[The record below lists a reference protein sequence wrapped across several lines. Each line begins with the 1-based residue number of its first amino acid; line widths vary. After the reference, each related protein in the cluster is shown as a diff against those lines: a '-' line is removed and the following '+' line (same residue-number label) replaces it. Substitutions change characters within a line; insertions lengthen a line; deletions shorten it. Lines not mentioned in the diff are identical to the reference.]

1 MSSAHESS
9 WTDNLNLQSS
19 STGLADYA
27 AHASQTRGRLI
38 DEKSSPTRSDFQRDR
53 DRIIHSDAF
62 RRLMHKTQVFVHNDG
77 DHYRTRL
84 THTIEVGQIARALA
98 RALNADQ
105 DLAEALALVHD
116 FGHTPFG
123 HAGER
128 VLNEQLKQF
137 GGFDHNAQS
146 LRVVTQ
152 LERRYAGFDGL
163 NLCWETLEGLVKHNG
178 PLTDRD
184 GDGLDGPVPLA
195 ITQYNRIN
203 DLELWSW
210 PSVEAQC
217 AAIADDIAYDNHD
230 LDDGLR
236 AGLFELDD
244 LVNVPLTG
252 VLVAQVRDLH
262 PSLDDSRTTH
272 EIVRRQITLMVEDV
286 IREAMG
292 RLANAAPQ
300 SAQAVREMDYA
311 IVSFSPQLEQQEK
324 ELKAFLFDKMYRHPS
339 VMRNV
344 EAAQSILSDLYQ
356 VFWDGLASL
365 PDDPQ
370 WSLEGLDEFARA
382 TRIADYLAGMTDR
395 YAVSEHRRLFDRTPE
410 LR

>member
-1 MSSAHESS
+1 MSAARESN
-9 WTDNLNLQSS
+9 WADNLNLRSNPE
-19 STGLADYA
+19 GLAGYA
-27 AHASQTRGRLI
+27 AHAGDSRGRLI
-38 DEKSSPTRSDFQRDR
+38 AEKPSPTRSDFQRDR

-84 THTIEVGQIARALA
+84 THTIEVGQISRALA

-184 GDGLDGPVPLA
+184 GDGLVGPVPAA
-195 ITQYNRIN
+195 IRDYYQIN
-203 DLELWSW
+203 DLDLWSW
-210 PSVEAQC
+210 PSVVAQC

-236 AGLFELDD
+236 AGLFKLDD
-244 LVNVPLTG
+244 LVDVPLTG
-252 VLVAQVRDLH
+252 ALVALVRDLH
-262 PSLDDSRTTH
+262 PALDDSRTTH

-286 IREAMG
+286 IQEALG
-292 RLANAAPQ
+292 RLANAAPK
-300 SAQAVREMDYA
+300 SAQAVRELDYA
-311 IVSFSPQLEQQEK
+311 IVSFSPRLEQQEK

-339 VMRNV
+339 VMKNV
-344 EAAQSILSDLYQ
+344 AAAQAILSDLYQ
-356 VFWDGLASL
+356 VFWQGSAAL
-365 PDDPQ
+365 PEDPQ

-382 TRIADYLAGMTDR
+382 TWIADYLAGMTDR
-395 YAVSEHRRLFDRTPE
+395 YAVAEHRRLFDHTPE
-410 LR
+410 LS

>member
-1 MSSAHESS
+1 MSSMRESS
-9 WTDNLNLQSS
+9 WADNLNMRSNPVD
-19 STGLADYA
+19 LAPYA
-27 AHASQTRGRLI
+27 ACAQSTRGRLI
-38 DEKSSPTRSDFQRDR
+38 DEQSSPTRSDFQRDR

-98 RALNADQ
+98 RALNVDQ

-128 VLNEQLKQF
+128 VLNENLKQY

-146 LRVVTQ
+146 LRVVTH
-152 LERRYAGFDGL
+152 LEHRYAGFDGL

-178 PLTDRD
+178 PLTDWD
-184 GDGLDGPVPLA
+184 GDGLDGPVPAA
-195 ITQYNRIN
+195 IAEYNKLN

-236 AGLFELDD
+236 AGLFNLDD
-244 LVNVPLTG
+244 LVDVPLTG
-252 VLVAQVRDLH
+252 SLLAKVRDLH

-272 EIVRRQITLMVEDV
+272 ELVRRQITLIVEDV
-286 IREAMG
+286 IREALG
-292 RLANAAPQ
+292 RLKMAAPQ
-300 SAQAVREMDYA
+300 SAQAVRELDYA
-311 IVSFSPQLEQQEK
+311 IVSFSPRLKEQEK
-324 ELKAFLFDKMYRHPS
+324 ELKVFLFAKMYRHEQVVS
-339 VMRNV
+339 TVD
-344 EAAQSILSDLYQ
+344 AAQAILNDLYQ
-356 VFWDGLASL
+356 VFWNGSASL

-370 WSLEGLDEFARA
+370 WSLQGLDDFARA
-382 TRIADYLAGMTDR
+382 IRIADYLAGMTDR
-395 YAVSEHRRLFDRTPE
+395 YAVSEHRRLFDHTPE

>member
-1 MSSAHESS
+1 MSAARESN
-9 WTDNLNLQSS
+9 WADNLNLRSNPE
-19 STGLADYA
+19 GLADYA
-27 AHASQTRGRLI
+27 AHAGDSRGRLI
-38 DEKSSPTRSDFQRDR
+38 AEKSSPTRSDFQRDR

-184 GDGLDGPVPLA
+184 GDGLEGPVPVA
-195 ITQYNRIN
+195 ILEYNHIN

-236 AGLFELDD
+236 AGLFKLDD
-244 LVNVPLTG
+244 LVDVPLTG
-252 VLVAQVRDLH
+252 ALVAQVRDLH
-262 PSLDDSRTTH
+262 PALDDSRTTH

-286 IREAMG
+286 IQEALG

-311 IVSFSPQLEQQEK
+311 IVSFSPRLEQQEK

-339 VMRNV
+339 VMKNV
-344 EAAQSILSDLYQ
+344 AAAQAILSDLYQ
-356 VFWDGLASL
+356 VFWQGSAAL

-395 YAVSEHRRLFDRTPE
+395 YAVSEHRRLFDHTPE
-410 LR
+410 LS